1 MADSDKD
8 KASRKPNNGSSDAN
22 KGNAKAKRPAG
33 RSGQP
38 QKKKPGRPAS
48 KAAGARTRPKKSKP
62 QARPKWVKP
71 TILTTIAALV
81 IAPFVAFA
89 AAYIVTDV
97 PEPSEL
103 VTKQVSQIFAS
114 DGETQLAKIVPPD
127 GNRTQVP
134 IEQVPEVTRHAV
146 LAAEDREFYT
156 NSGFSFTGFGR
167 AIIGQLTGNPSAGGG
182 STITQQYVKNMV
194 VGNDYSYMRKV
205 KELVYSVKMANEWSK
220 DEVLSAYLN
229 TIYFGRNA
237 YGIDSAA
244 RAYFGI
250 PASDLNVAQ
259 SAVLAAAIQRPSQ
272 LDPWTNREESELRW
286 NYVLDGMVSSGWL
299 DPHERAGLIYPDT
312 IDPALNQAYTE
323 ADGTN
328 GLIKNQVMA
337 ELTSLGITEDEV
349 QTLGLRIT
357 TTIDQKA
364 QEATVDA
371 VKKNLADEQA
381 KTRVAT
387 VSIEPGTGAVRAYY
401 GGEDAGGY
409 DYANAP
415 LQTGSTFKIF
425 GLAAALQQGIPTSA
439 YYSSDPF
446 TLPGGITVKNVDQGC
461 GSCTIKEALKK
472 SYNTSFLRLQADLKN
487 GSQDTADMAHALGVA
502 RSLPGIEKTL
512 TENGNQPY
520 EGVILGQYQSRPLD
534 MAHAMA
540 TLANYG
546 VWHKEYFVEKIE
558 TVDGKVLYQHEKSEG
573 ERRVSE
579 KVATNVLDAM
589 APIAAWSNGNNLA
602 GGRPSASKT
611 GTTQLG
617 DTGSNKDAWM
627 LGATPQLATAVWAGT
642 SDNSPLLNSWGGL
655 MYGSNLPAEL
665 WKDIEDNAL
674 QGKSV
679 EKFKAAESIG
689 WASGKYTYAPP
700 PVATTRRNEPTPE
713 EAPTPDGQAPGAPAV
728 SGTPDGQAPAAPG
741 GGGGGLLPDLLLPLL
756 GG

>member
-8 KASRKPNNGSSDAN
+8 KASRKSNNGSSGAS

-38 QKKKPGRPAS
+38 QKKKPGRPAG
-48 KAAGARTRPKKSKP
+48 KATAGARARSSRPKKSKQ
-62 QARPKWVKP
+62 QARPAWVKP
-71 TILTTIAALV
+71 TVLTGIAALIV
-81 IAPFVAFA
+81 APFVAFA

-134 IEQVPEVTRHAV
+134 INQVPEVTRHAV

-194 VGNDYSYMRKV
+194 VGNDYSYLRKV

-220 DEVLSAYLN
+220 DEVLGAYLN
-229 TIYFGRNA
+229 TIYFGRNT

-299 DPHERAGLIYPDT
+299 DPHERAGLVYPET
-312 IDPALNQAYTE
+312 IDPASTRHTPE

-328 GLIKNQVMA
+328 GLVKNQVMA

-364 QEATVDA
+364 QQATVEA
-371 VKKNLADEQA
+371 VKESGRRAG
-381 KTRVAT
+381 KTRVAA
-387 VSIEPGTGAVRAYY
+387 VSVEPGTGAVRAYY
-401 GGEDAGGY
+401 GGEDADGY

-439 YYSSDPF
+439 YYSSEPF
-446 TLPGGITVKNVDQGC
+446 TLPGGITVKNVDKGC

-472 SYNTSFLRLQADLKN
+472 SYNTSFLRLQGDLKN

-589 APIAAWSNGNNLA
+589 APIAAWSNGNSLA
-602 GGRPSASKT
+602 GGRPSAAKT

-627 LGATPQLATAVWAGT
+627 VGATPQLATAVWAGT

-665 WKDIEDNAL
+665 WKDIEDNSL

-679 EKFKAAESIG
+679 EKFKSAESIG
-689 WASGKYTYAPP
+689 WASAKYTYAPP
-700 PVATTRRNEPTPE
+700 PVATTRRNEPKPE
-713 EAPTPDGQAPGAPAV
+713 EVPTLMAKRLALQQCQGIPMGRIPQPQVEA
-728 SGTPDGQAPAAPG
+728 SFRICFFRC
-741 GGGGGLLPDLLLPLL
+741 
-756 GG
+756 